1 MEVENINVNTSG
13 FLKAAEYS
21 FQMYPLLS
29 NYKNSFGNAE
39 FLILNIEEHPSI
51 ISFTDKKQY
60 EFTEDGKKV
69 EINISFSKSYNTKGK
84 ETGQPSAKDVYECV
98 GYVLDNVVFKYY
110 SQFGFKIEKRFTEY
124 DNGDLERLKYKT
136 LLFCIGNKDTSS
148 KFNKF
153 IVGEIVDYKLASN
166 PPYLP
171 FLIEIESFGQYVEKF
186 NILEVKEIHEI
197 KLEK

>member
-84 ETGQPSAKDVYECV
+84 ETGQPDRKS
-98 GYVLDNVVFKYY
+98 VV
-110 SQFGFKIEKRFTEY
+110 
-124 DNGDLERLKYKT
+124 
-136 LLFCIGNKDTSS
+136 
-148 KFNKF
+148 
-153 IVGEIVDYKLASN
+153 
-166 PPYLP
+166 
-171 FLIEIESFGQYVEKF
+171 
-186 NILEVKEIHEI
+186 
-197 KLEK
+197 